1 MKISKQ
7 LKEFQLDNGSTI
19 NIMPNYIYTKPS
31 DDLAGNNLTKS
42 NVILIMFNKSK
53 GKLLEST
60 LKCKKSQKSEEIQ
73 LLKDNMFMQ
82 FQKFEEFKR

>member
-1 MKISKQ
+1 MSLKIMAVMKISKQ
-7 LKEFQLDNGSTI
+7 LKEFQLDNRSTI

-60 LKCKKSQKSEEIQ
+60 LKCKKS
-73 LLKDNMFMQ
+73 
-82 FQKFEEFKR
+82 